1 VNRSSSTPKNLAPSE
16 AARPAPRSEDEL
28 LVRARA
34 LAGRSLA
41 SVAAELGAENR
52 FEGVHTKGKAG
63 QLVERALGASGGS
76 SATWD
81 FPELRIELKTIPVD
95 ASGTPRESTY
105 VCTVS
110 LADAERAEWDTSWAR
125 AKLSRVLWV
134 PVVRGRVERQ
144 GTGPTEKREAHLGE
158 PLLWSPTP
166 EQERIL
172 AGDFDE
178 ILGRIGAGGIEGL
191 TAHAGRW
198 LQLRPK
204 AAHGRVRTVVRGQ
217 EGDLVATVPRGFYLR
232 ARFSGGILRD
242 PHGLP

>member
-1 VNRSSSTPKNLAPSE
+1 
-16 AARPAPRSEDEL
+16 
-28 LVRARA
+28 VRARA

-41 SVAAELGAENR
+41 SIAAELGAQTFR
-52 FEGVHTKGKAG
+52 GAFEGVHTKGKAG
-63 QLVERALGASGGS
+63 QLVERALGATGGS

-95 ASGTPRESTY
+95 TRGAPRESTY

-110 LADAERAEWDTSWAR
+110 LSDAERAEWETSWAR

-134 PVVRGRVERQ
+134 PVVRARLPRDGSHES
-144 GTGPTEKREAHLGE
+144 TGATKEREAVLGP

-166 EQERIL
+166 QQERIL
-172 AGDFDE
+172 AADFDE
-178 ILGRIGAGGIEGL
+178 ILGRIGAGGIEGV

-204 AAHGRVRTVVRGQ
+204 AAHGRVRTVVRGA

-232 ARFSGGILRD
+232 TQFTGGILRD
-242 PHGLP
+242 PAGLP